1 MYKGSGGIYHMQDM
15 EQNNKNEFVIERIK
29 ERPINRKKLAR
40 RSFITAAMA
49 VLFGLIAC
57 FTFLVLEPVI
67 SNWLYPEEEPHI
79 ILFPE
84 EQEEMEPEEMLS
96 DNIPAE
102 ATPEPAG
109 ASRPV
114 FPDNPEAEKMMELL
128 NYVTLDIENYSQL
141 YQALGEQVKETKR
154 YIVDI
159 AAIESSTDW
168 LQNVT
173 ENQTIGT
180 GVVIGNNGKEL
191 LILTNYGYL
200 KGADNLQ
207 VTFSNGANVEA
218 QIKQQHTAS
227 DVAVLSVNLNVLG
240 NKIESIPIATFGS
253 TSTQSLLCMPVIA
266 LGNPLGE
273 PGSVGYGMITSE
285 SGQVS
290 MVDAN
295 YKLLMTDIYGSQNA
309 SGFLFNMK
317 GQVIG
322 MLTTKKTSS
331 DLRNMI
337 TAYAISDLKK
347 IISNLSKGS
356 HIAYLG
362 ITGTDVSQEAN
373 RKGQVPLGVY
383 VKDVA
388 MDSPAMQAGIQ
399 PGDIIVGMGNTVV
412 TGFVNYFSAIT
423 GMESGEAVKIRIMR
437 QFQSE
442 YKEMEFNIVLGA
454 AD

>member
-173 ENQTIGT
+173 EKDRKS
-180 GVVIGNNGKEL
+180 VV
-191 LILTNYGYL
+191 
-200 KGADNLQ
+200 
-207 VTFSNGANVEA
+207 
-218 QIKQQHTAS
+218 
-227 DVAVLSVNLNVLG
+227 
-240 NKIESIPIATFGS
+240 
-253 TSTQSLLCMPVIA
+253 
-266 LGNPLGE
+266 
-273 PGSVGYGMITSE
+273 
-285 SGQVS
+285 
-290 MVDAN
+290 
-295 YKLLMTDIYGSQNA
+295 
-309 SGFLFNMK
+309 
-317 GQVIG
+317 
-322 MLTTKKTSS
+322 
-331 DLRNMI
+331 
-337 TAYAISDLKK
+337 
-347 IISNLSKGS
+347 
-356 HIAYLG
+356 
-362 ITGTDVSQEAN
+362 
-373 RKGQVPLGVY
+373 
-383 VKDVA
+383 
-388 MDSPAMQAGIQ
+388 
-399 PGDIIVGMGNTVV
+399 
-412 TGFVNYFSAIT
+412 
-423 GMESGEAVKIRIMR
+423 
-437 QFQSE
+437 
-442 YKEMEFNIVLGA
+442 
-454 AD
+454 